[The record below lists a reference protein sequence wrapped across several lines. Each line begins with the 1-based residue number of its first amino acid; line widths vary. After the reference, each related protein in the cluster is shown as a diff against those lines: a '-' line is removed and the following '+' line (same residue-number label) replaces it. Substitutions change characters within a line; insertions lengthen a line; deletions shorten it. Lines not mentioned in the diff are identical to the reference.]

1 MERQKKGNRADR
13 LLQLRKDFSTP
24 KRFVFDIDG
33 VITAPHTSTDYHLAV
48 PNYPM
53 IQVIN
58 QLYAKGHEII
68 LFTAR
73 GYVTGIDWRS
83 ITEQQLAEWGVS
95 YHELHFGKPNA
106 DYYVDD
112 RMLDMELLLKLAEQD
127 SASSRENTEN
137 KSI

>member
-1 MERQKKGNRADR
+1 MKGQAVR
-13 LLQLRKDFSTP
+13 LREELEHSSP

-33 VITAPHTSTDYHLAV
+33 VITEPSHGTDYKSAK
-48 PNYPM
+48 PNRKM

-68 LFTAR
+68 LFNAR
-73 GYVTGIDWRS
+73 GYVTGIDWREV
-83 ITEQQLAEWGVS
+83 TEKQLSDWGLS

-112 RMLDMELLLKLAEQD
+112 RMLDMNVLLEMGEKEDEDSSCSKL
-127 SASSRENTEN
+127 
-137 KSI
+137 